1 MELEVFDSSWQF
13 PGTAIF
19 YGASMSGKSTLV
31 LDIIRRYKE
40 LFGNIE
46 IKAVVYVYSSW
57 QQKFDEALNTHPQ
70 ITFVSS
76 FKHVPSDLTN
86 SIVVYDD
93 QQIIFQT
100 DSEARNHITDVFQR
114 VAHHNCL
121 FCIVILQT
129 VHNNK
134 LRSLAL
140 NSTYQVYFPS
150 ARDSLQLS
158 FLNRE
163 YFPQHKHF
171 LLEVAKDITK
181 DSHGFMVIDCGRRT
195 LDRFRVRN
203 FILPHKNSKVYIP
216 CENDT
221 CTTE

>member
-1 MELEVFDSSWQF
+1 MDLEVFDASWQF

-31 LDIIRRYKE
+31 LDLIRNYKQ

-46 IKAVVYVYSSW
+46 LKNVFYVYSSW
-57 QQKFDEALNTHPQ
+57 QQKFDEISRTHPHM
-70 ITFVSS
+70 TFVSS
-76 FKHVPSDLTN
+76 YKDVPSNISN
-86 SIVVYDD
+86 SVIVYDD
-93 QQIIFQT
+93 QQIIFQS
-100 DSEARNHITDVFQR
+100 DAAARTHITDVFQR

-129 VHNNK
+129 IHNNK

-163 YFPQHKHF
+163 YFPQNKHF
-171 LLEVAKDITK
+171 LLQVAKDITQ
-181 DSHGFMVIDCGRRT
+181 DAHGFMVIDCGRRT
-195 LDRFRVRN
+195 LDKFRVRN
-203 FILPHKNSKVYIP
+203 FILPHNNSKVYIP
-216 CENDT
+216 AQNDT
-221 CTTE
+221 PLKE